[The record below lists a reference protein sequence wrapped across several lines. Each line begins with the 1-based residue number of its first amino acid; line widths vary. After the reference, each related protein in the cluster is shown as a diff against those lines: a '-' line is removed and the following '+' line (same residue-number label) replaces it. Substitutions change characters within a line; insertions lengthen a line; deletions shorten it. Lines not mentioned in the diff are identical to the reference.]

1 LPGGGVEHG
10 RVILVWP
17 EQKLLRVQAALGP
30 LQNEGVSAILSF
42 QVKPVSGGAEV
53 LETYNVGG
61 ARPETVATWPQVN
74 VVLAEQLDHLK
85 AYVEA
90 KKP

>member
-1 LPGGGVEHG
+1 L
-10 RVILVWP
+10 P

-30 LQNEGVSAILSF
+30 LQDEGVSAVLSF
-42 QVKPVSGGAEV
+42 QVKPAQGGAEIV
-53 LETYNVGG
+53 ETYNVGG
-61 ARPETVATWPQVN
+61 ARPEAVTMWPGVNTV
-74 VVLAEQLDHLK
+74 LSEQLDRLK